1 MSSPLRIRLGVLPA
15 TPIHGILP
23 TNAAPTSPMLIRL
36 KKRNDTIRGKKHHLT
51 QAHEEP
57 KVARMLSPM
66 LASG

>member
-1 MSSPLRIRLGVLPA
+1 MSSPLRIRLDVLPA

-23 TNAAPTSPMLIRL
+23 TNAAPTSRIFVRL
-36 KKRNDTIRGKKHHLT
+36 KKRNDTIKGKKHHLT
-51 QAHEEP
+51 QAHKKS